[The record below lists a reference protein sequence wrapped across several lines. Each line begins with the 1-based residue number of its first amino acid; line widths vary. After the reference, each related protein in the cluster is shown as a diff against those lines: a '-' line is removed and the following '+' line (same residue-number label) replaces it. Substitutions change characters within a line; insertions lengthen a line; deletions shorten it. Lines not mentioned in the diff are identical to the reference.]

1 MASYQCNHCEKVLT
15 SKRCFTQ
22 HRLRSACGR
31 LEDALLDTAGQG
43 AIAALDAHASLHNP
57 LRLAQEQQLAVE
69 AEEHRRLATNA
80 DTAEQQRNVSEDAL
94 IAQSEQDLSA
104 VQPMEVSSCF
114 NDVTVIDFQL
124 NETSG
129 GSARRGKRS

>member
-1 MASYQCNHCEKVLT
+1 MASYKCNHCKKALT
-15 SKRCFTQ
+15 SKRYLTQ
-22 HRLRSACGR
+22 HLQRSACGR

-43 AIAALDAHASLHNP
+43 AIAALDAHASLHDP

-69 AEEHRRLATNA
+69 AEEHHRLAINA

-114 NDVTVIDFQL
+114 NDVDVVNLKL

-129 GSARRGKRS
+129 G